1 MAPHKVMITDTILR
15 DAHQSLL
22 STRMKTEDM
31 LPIAEKLD
39 KVGYWSL
46 EVWGGAT
53 FDSCLRFLRE
63 DPWERLRA
71 LRKKIK
77 NTRLQMLLRGQNI
90 VGYRHYADD
99 VLEAFIERAATNG
112 IDVFRIFDALN
123 DPRNMRKAIEEVKKN
138 NKIAEAAI
146 SYTISPVHNN
156 EYFVNLAL
164 ELKNLGA
171 DTICIKDMA
180 GLLAPYDAYDL
191 VKELKEKVGL
201 PVHLHCHATSGMAHM
216 SYLKGIEAG
225 ADIIDTA
232 ISSLSQG
239 TSQPPTESFVA
250 ALKNTDYDT
259 GLDIELLGEIAE
271 YFKDVRAKYKEFE
284 SSFTGVDT
292 KVLIY
297 QVPGGM
303 MSNLETQL
311 KAQGALNRLK
321 EVLEEIPRV
330 RKDLGYPPL
339 VTPSSQIVGTQAT
352 INVLMGKRYA
362 MFTKETIN
370 ILKGMYG
377 KSIAPFD
384 PEVQKMALKGE
395 KPIEGRPADYLEPE
409 MEKFKA
415 EIGDLAKSIEDV
427 LSYALFPQVAKE
439 FFKLREEGKTVK
451 IEA

>member
-1 MAPHKVMITDTILR
+1 MAGKKVKITDTVLR

-39 KVGYWSL
+39 GVGFWSL
-46 EVWGGAT
+46 EMWGGAT
-53 FDSCLRFLRE
+53 FDTCLRYLRE

-71 LRKKIK
+71 LRKKFK
-77 NTRLQMLLRGQNI
+77 NTKLQMLLRGQNI
-90 VGYRHYADD
+90 VGYRHYPDD
-99 VLEAFIERAATNG
+99 VLEAFIERAAANG
-112 IDVFRIFDALN
+112 IDVFRVFDALN
-123 DPRNMRKAIEEVKKN
+123 DVRNMQKAIEFVKKYG
-138 NKIAEAAI
+138 KIAEGSI

-156 EYFVNLAL
+156 DYFVKVARELA
-164 ELKNLGA
+164 EVGA
-171 DTICIKDMA
+171 DIICIKDMA
-180 GLLAPYDAYDL
+180 GLLTPYEAEDLVSNL
-191 VKELKEKVGL
+191 VKEVGL
-201 PVHLHCHATSGMAHM
+201 PVHLHSHCTSGLAHM
-216 SYLKGIEAG
+216 SLLKGIEAG
-225 ADIIDTA
+225 AEHIDTA

-239 TSQPPTESFVA
+239 TSHPPTESMVA
-250 ALKNTDYDT
+250 ALKDTSYDT

-271 YFKDVRAKYKEFE
+271 YFANVREKYKEFE
-284 SSFTGVDT
+284 SRFVGVDV

-311 KAQGALNRLK
+311 KAQGMIHKLK

-339 VTPSSQIVGTQAT
+339 VTPTSQIVGTQAT

-370 ILKGMYG
+370 LLKGMYG
-377 KSIAPFD
+377 RSIAPFD
-384 PEVQKMALKGE
+384 PEVQKAALKGE
-395 KPIEGRPADYLEPE
+395 KPIECRPADLLPPE
-409 MEKFKA
+409 LDKLKK
-415 EIGDLAKSIEDV
+415 EIGDLAKSLEDV

-439 FFKLREEGKTVK
+439 FFELREKGEITK
-451 IEA
+451 IEY

>member
-1 MAPHKVMITDTILR
+1 MAKHKVQITDTILR

-39 KVGYWSL
+39 RVGYWSL

-63 DPWERLRA
+63 DPWDRLRA
-71 LRKKIK
+71 IRKKIP

-99 VLEAFIERAATNG
+99 VLEAFIERAANNG

-123 DPRNMRKAIEEVKKN
+123 DPRNMKKAIEEVKKH

-156 EYFVNLAL
+156 EYFVQLAK
-164 ELKNLGA
+164 ELKGLGA

-180 GLLAPYDAYDL
+180 GLLAPYDSYEL
-191 VKELKEKVGL
+191 VKRLKEEVGL
-201 PVHLHCHATSGMAHM
+201 PVHLHCHCTSGMAHM
-216 SYLKGIEAG
+216 SYLKGVEAG
-225 ADIIDTA
+225 CDIIDTA
-232 ISSLSQG
+232 ISTLSQG
-239 TSQPPTESFVA
+239 TSQPPTESMVA
-250 ALKNTDYDT
+250 AFKNTDYDT
-259 GLDIELLGEIAE
+259 GLDVGLLGEIGE
-271 YFKDVRAKYKEFE
+271 YFKNVREKYKDVL
-284 SSFTGVDT
+284 SSFLGVDT

-311 KAQGALNRLK
+311 KAQGAINKLD
-321 EVLEEIPRV
+321 EVLAEIPRV

-377 KSIAPFD
+377 KSVAPFN
-384 PEVQKMALKGE
+384 PEIQKMALKNE
-395 KPIEGRPADYLEPE
+395 KPIEGRPADYIEPE
-409 MEKFKA
+409 MEKLKK
-415 EIGDLAKSIEDV
+415 ELGDKAKSIEDV
-427 LSYALFPQVAKE
+427 LTYALFPQVALE

-451 IEA
+451 IEL